1 MEVFINYT
9 RSNDVFLEKLALFK
23 AEILI
28 KQIELLNLNN
38 NDKMLVLRE
47 LIRILD
53 EEYCF
58 NSI

>member
-1 MEVFINYT
+1 MEVFISYT
-9 RSNDVFLEKLALFK
+9 RSDDVFLEKLALFK
-23 AEILI
+23 VEILI
-28 KQIELLNLNN
+28 KQIELLNLDDNE
-38 NDKMLVLRE
+38 KMFVLRE